1 MIWFYL
7 ILLVVGIFIYR
18 NIKEIKKENQTLDSE
33 LENCKKEVGIQYRQ
47 RAYLWNEQQECA
59 DEFNKLANE
68 YLKMKDKAIA
78 YEKTY
83 SKKIHDQQHYKDEYD
98 LCSSFLGEKKESIE
112 IIGKIQKY
120 LILRKLNHTKKL
132 MKEMSGKYAEIKLR
146 KEMTENDLEY
156 SHSKSYFTILKD
168 VLKKWAL
175 VILIVCII
183 GVEILN
189 NPSVILLWI
198 ALIATAILAW
208 IIFEN
213 SDFGI
218 ILMVPVI
225 IGIIALGYTVISLL
239 LNIVNI
245 LIYFSMI
252 YFEFAI
258 FSGAIW
264 ALHLYKGEVQSEQ
277 DRIEKQIKRA
287 KDKIIDWKG
296 GDIEGDIDNLD
307 RLIQIMN
314 DIFVQIK
321 SYKEKNRFVEA
332 YWDFLFLGSCFLVG
346 LRVGLNKD
354 FVNSCYGQISDIQKK
369 RKEWRH
375 ENGYRTE

>member
-18 NIKEIKKENQTLDSE
+18 SIKEIKKENQTLDSE

-78 YEKTY
+78 YEKVY
-83 SKKIHDQQHYKDEYD
+83 SKEVHTQHYKDEYD
-98 LCSSFLGEKKESIE
+98 VCSKFLGSESDE
-112 IIGKIQKY
+112 IIGKQRKC

-132 MKEMSGKYAEIKLR
+132 MKEMSERYAEINLK
-146 KEMTENDLEY
+146 KEMTEKDLEY
-156 SHSKSYFTILKD
+156 SHSKNYFTILGEI
-168 VLKKWAL
+168 LKKWAL
-175 VILIVCII
+175 VIFIVCII
-183 GVEILN
+183 GAEILN
-189 NPSVILLWI
+189 NPLVILLWI
-198 ALIATAILAW
+198 ALIVSAVLAW
-208 IIFEN
+208 IIIENFDFE
-213 SDFGI
+213 I
-218 ILMVPVI
+218 ILVVPAI

-239 LNIVNI
+239 LNIENI

-258 FSGAIW
+258 FIGVIW

-277 DRIEKQIKRA
+277 ERIRKQIKRA
-287 KDKIIDWKG
+287 NEKINDWKR
-296 GDIEGDIDNLD
+296 GDIEGDIDKLD
-307 RLIQIMN
+307 RLIQHMN
-314 DIFVQIK
+314 IIFGQIERN
-321 SYKEKNRFVEA
+321 KENNKAVEA

-346 LRVGLNKD
+346 LRNSLD
-354 FVNSCYGQISDIQKK
+354 REFIDSCYGQIVDIQKK
-369 RKEWRH
+369 RKEWGYQN
-375 ENGYRTE
+375 EYRTE

>member
-18 NIKEIKKENQTLDSE
+18 SIKEIKKENQTLDSE

-78 YEKTY
+78 YEKVY
-83 SKKIHDQQHYKDEYD
+83 SKEVHTQHYKDEYD
-98 LCSSFLGEKKESIE
+98 LCSKFLGSESDE
-112 IIGKIQKY
+112 IIGKQRKC

-132 MKEMSGKYAEIKLR
+132 MKEMSERYAEINLK
-146 KEMTENDLEY
+146 KEMTEKDLEY
-156 SHSKSYFTILKD
+156 SHSKNYFTILGEI
-168 VLKKWAL
+168 LKKWAL
-175 VILIVCII
+175 VIFIVCII
-183 GVEILN
+183 GAEILN
-189 NPSVILLWI
+189 NPLVILLWI
-198 ALIATAILAW
+198 ALIVSAVLAW
-208 IIFEN
+208 IIIENFDFE
-213 SDFGI
+213 I
-218 ILMVPVI
+218 ILVVPAI

-239 LNIVNI
+239 LNIENI

-258 FSGAIW
+258 FIGVIW

-277 DRIEKQIKRA
+277 ERIRKQIKRA
-287 KDKIIDWKG
+287 NEKINDWKR
-296 GDIEGDIDNLD
+296 GDIEGDIDKLD
-307 RLIQIMN
+307 RLIQHMN
-314 DIFVQIK
+314 IIFGQIERN
-321 SYKEKNRFVEA
+321 KENNKAVEA

-346 LRVGLNKD
+346 LRNSLD
-354 FVNSCYGQISDIQKK
+354 REFIDSCYGQIVDIQKK
-369 RKEWRH
+369 RKEWGYQN
-375 ENGYRTE
+375 EYRTE

>member
-47 RAYLWNEQQECA
+47 RAYLWNEQQEYA

-258 FSGAIW
+258 FIGAIW